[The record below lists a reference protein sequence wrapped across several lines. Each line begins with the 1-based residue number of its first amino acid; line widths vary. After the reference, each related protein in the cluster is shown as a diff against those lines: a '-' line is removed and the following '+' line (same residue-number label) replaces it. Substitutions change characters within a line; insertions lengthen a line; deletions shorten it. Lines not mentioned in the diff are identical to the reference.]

1 MRHHRYGQSA
11 KAGRK
16 EQAIVFFRG
25 LRVCVV
31 LVLAGLSVGV
41 FVSSAGASS
50 CANEA
55 LREARHETTLP
66 DCRAYEMVSPPAKNG
81 GDVLANSQRT
91 RAAADGSAVMFA
103 SLSVFADALGTG
115 VATEYMAERSTS
127 ADPGNNGWATHAIT
141 PEQTPQ
147 SFLAAGNLAEA
158 AFQGEVSPDLTKG
171 AIRTF
176 SPLTD
181 APNVA
186 LTQNLYLRSDLRTA
200 GPGSYELLNDCLAP
214 PDGPCTQPLP
224 EPYPAIFGPSGNQF
238 PLLTQYRPW
247 LAGASADF
255 NQVLFEDAFTLT
267 NDAPGALNF
276 ASIFK
281 PKLYESDHGVV
292 SYVGLVPP
300 PGQTTC
306 TGVTCQAAPSSIAGQ
321 GAAPAPNA
329 HYTPHTI
336 SADGTRT
343 FFTANPTGC
352 AIGAFTCGELYMRSN
367 NGTPSATSVQLN
379 ASERTDCADNNPCN
393 GTPEPDPTHDT
404 AAYWDASVDGTRVF
418 FMTREALTDN
428 APLGTGE
435 KLYMYDTSLPD
446 TDPHNLT
453 LLNPDN
459 EPADG
464 TQSNCFGVIG
474 SSDDG
479 HYVYFTN
486 SGQLVPGAP
495 LGGDGIFL
503 WHDGQISYVG
513 AMTSTNDELFDD
525 VGNFGSVLTFVKRAR
540 VSADGRTLL
549 FSTTSGTG
557 LLSPPYNH
565 GGHRELYVYRA
576 DTEKLSCAS
585 CNPSGAAGTAD
596 ASPVVRTRSG
606 GSSTTTYLNH
616 ALSDDGRYVFFS
628 TAEALVPADSN
639 GKSDAYEYDTE
650 TGKVSLLSSG
660 TDPADSYFLDASASG
675 DDAFILTRQQL
686 SKWDTDQ
693 NYDIYDVRVNGGFPE
708 PPAPVAGC
716 SGDGCQGAQAQAP
729 GFDAPSS
736 AAFTGA
742 GNLPPAPTTST
753 KPASRASLLARAL
766 KVCRKKHARKQR
778 KRCETGA
785 RHRYGQAARVGR
797 SG

>member
-1 MRHHRYGQSA
+1 M
-11 KAGRK
+11 
-16 EQAIVFFRG
+16 VFFRG

-31 LVLAGLSVGV
+31 VLAGLSVGV

-55 LREARHETTLP
+55 LREARHETALP

-103 SLSVFADALGTG
+103 SLSVFADALGSG

-127 ADPGNNGWATHAIT
+127 PDPGNSGWDTHAIT
-141 PEQTPQ
+141 PEQTPE
-147 SFLAAGNLAEA
+147 SFLAAGNQAEA
-158 AFQGEVSPDLTKG
+158 AYQGEVSPDLTKG

-186 LTQNLYLRSDLRTA
+186 LTQNMYLRSDLRTP
-200 GPGSYELLNDCLAP
+200 GPGSYQLLNDCLSP
-214 PDGPCTQPLP
+214 PAGPCSAPLP
-224 EPYPAIFGPSGNQF
+224 EPYPSIFGPFGNEF
-238 PLLTQYRPW
+238 TLLTQYRPW

-255 NQVLFEDAFTLT
+255 NQVIYEDAFTLT
-267 NDAPGALNF
+267 NDAPDALNF

-292 SYVGLVPP
+292 NYVGLIPP

-306 TGVTCQAAPSSIAGQ
+306 TGAECQAAPSSIAGQ
-321 GAAPAPNA
+321 GAAAAPNV

-336 SADGTRT
+336 SADGTRI
-343 FFTANPTGC
+343 FFTADATGC
-352 AIGAFTCGELYMRSN
+352 SSGSFTCGQLYMRSN
-367 NGTPSATSVQLN
+367 NGTPSASTVQLN
-379 ASERTDCADNNPCN
+379 ASERTDCADHNPCN
-393 GTPEPDPTHDT
+393 GTSEPDPTHST
-404 AAYWDASVDGTRVF
+404 AAYWDASTDGSRVF
-418 FMTREALTDN
+418 FMTPEALTDN
-428 APLGTGE
+428 APIGTAN
-435 KLYMYDTSLPD
+435 KLYMYDTTLPD

-453 LLNPDN
+453 LLNVDN
-459 EPADG
+459 EPTDG
-464 TQSNCFGVIG
+464 IDSNSFGVIG
-474 SSDDG
+474 VSNDG

-486 SGQLVPGAP
+486 VGQLVSGAP
-495 LGGDGIFL
+495 LTGGNQIFL
-503 WHDGQISYVG
+503 WHDGQVSYVG
-513 AMTSTNDELFDD
+513 RLAGLGDIADD
-525 VGNFGSVLTFVKRAR
+525 VMTGSSVFGFVKQAR

-549 FSTTSGTG
+549 FSTTGGTG
-557 LLSPPYNH
+557 LLSPPYDH
-565 GGHRELYVYRA
+565 AGHRELYVYRA

-596 ASPVVRTRSG
+596 ASTSVRTRSG

-616 ALSDDGRYVFFS
+616 ALSADGRYVFFS
-628 TAEALVPADSN
+628 TAEALVPGDSN

-660 TDPADSYFLDASASG
+660 KDPADSYFMDASASG
-675 DDAFILTRQQL
+675 NDVFILTREQL
-686 SKWDTDQ
+686 SGWDTDL
-693 NYDIYDVRVNGGFPE
+693 NYDVYDVRVNGGFPE
-708 PPAPVAGC
+708 PPVPVAGC

-729 GFDAPSS
+729 AFDAPSS

-797 SG
+797 SR